1 MSIKLEDVRRPRGL
15 ESVERCGGQRH
26 SGSVSGDL
34 GDFSSACVVDEL
46 VAQYPLAAQALI
58 AESRRLIR
66 TAFPGVTE
74 TADTKARLIC

>member
-1 MSIKLEDVRRPRGL
+1 
-15 ESVERCGGQRH
+15 
-26 SGSVSGDL
+26 L

>member
-1 MSIKLEDVRRPRGL
+1 VTDLRVEITSLEKIGIEGRGVELHDRDSGGNFMS
-15 ESVERCGGQRH
+15 
-26 SGSVSGDL
+26 SGNRD
-34 GDFSSACVVDEL
+34 AVVDEL

-58 AESRRLIR
+58 AESPRLIR